1 MRILIVT
8 SYYWPEGF
16 RITDLAAGLKARGHE
31 VEVLTGLPN
40 YPAGRFF
47 DGYGLTGPFRQEHDG
62 IRITRVPVVARGNG
76 GGARLLLNYASFA
89 ATAALRGLTMGA
101 RGWDVVFVFQLSPV
115 TTLFPAAVIRALHG
129 VPIVAW
135 VQDLWPESI
144 ASAGFARS
152 PTLYRAARAISG
164 WLYRR
169 CDRILGTSRAFQ
181 PRLEALGVPAE
192 RCGYLPQWAEDLF
205 QDGAGSPAMQDA
217 PWSDGFPVMFA
228 GNLGRVQAL
237 ETLLDAA
244 DRLKSDAAIRWIFLG
259 DGSRREWLTTE
270 AARRGL
276 ADRVFVLGRQPVQHM
291 PAYFAKAGAMIVSLK
306 PDEAMALTVPA
317 KVQSYL
323 AAGRPIIGSIDGE
336 AAKVIEESG
345 AGWAAPAGDAVGLAE
360 IVARMKALPD
370 PEREEM
376 GRRGREFSLRNFAR
390 ERCLDALEQTLAEA
404 AKARRR

>member
-47 DGYGLTGPFRQEHDG
+47 EGYGLTGPFREEHEG
-62 IRITRVPVVARGNG
+62 IRITRVPIVPRGEG
-76 GGARLLLNYASFA
+76 RAVSLLLNYASFA
-89 ATAALRGLTMGA
+89 VTGALRALTLGS
-101 RGWDVVFVFQLSPV
+101 RRWDVVFVFQLSPV
-115 TTLFPAAVIRALHG
+115 TTLFPAAALRTFFG
-129 VPIVAW
+129 VPVVAW

-152 PTLYRAARAISG
+152 RTLQLAARAVSG

-181 PRLEALGVPAE
+181 PRLETLGVPAE
-192 RCGYLPQWAEDLF
+192 RYGYLPQWAEDLF
-205 QDGAGSPAMQDA
+205 QGAGAAATRDA

-237 ETLLDAA
+237 DTLLDAA
-244 DRLKSDAAIRWIFLG
+244 ERLKGDAAIRWVFLG
-259 DGSRREWLTTE
+259 DGSRREWLAAE
-270 AARRGL
+270 AERRGL
-276 ADRVFVLGRQPVQHM
+276 SDRVFVLGRQPVQEM
-291 PAYFAKAGAMIVSLK
+291 PAFFAKAGAMIVSLK
-306 PDEAMALTVPA
+306 PDDTMALTVPA

-360 IVARMKALPD
+360 IVARMRALPE
-370 PEREEM
+370 PERAEM
-376 GRRGREFSLRNFAR
+376 GRRGREFSLSNFAR
-390 ERCLDALEQTLAEA
+390 ERCLDQLERTLADA
-404 AKARRR
+404 ASARRR